1 MKIAVLGAGL
11 VGGPMAVD
19 LSKDER
25 FDVVA
30 VDVNERALARLER
43 GSPDIAT
50 VCGDLST
57 PEGVA
62 ALVADADLVVSSVPG
77 AMGYATL
84 EAVIAAGKDVVD
96 IAFFPEDPFGLSE
109 LAEER
114 GVTAVVDCG
123 VAPGMSNL
131 LVGHADHELDETDS
145 VLIYVGGLPEKRTW
159 PYEYKAGFSPAD
171 VIEEYTRPAR
181 YVENGA
187 TVVRS
192 ALSDPEIIEFPRIGS
207 LEAFNTDGLR
217 TLMAT
222 IDAPNMK
229 EKTLRYSGH
238 AEKMAMLRSTGFF
251 DTEEVEINGAR
262 VRPLDLTSRLLFRS
276 WMLEEGEVDMTVMRV
291 IVEGRRGGK
300 PTRYEYDLFDR
311 YDEGT
316 GVHSMA
322 RTTGYTATVVA
333 RMLAEGLF
341 TRKGL
346 IVPEYIGKERDCVEF
361 ILRGL
366 RDRGVNYEEKIVGP
380 LEDAKRR
387 ESLELCGA

>member
-1 MKIAVLGAGL
+1 M
-11 VGGPMAVD
+11 
-19 LSKDER
+19 
-25 FDVVA
+25 
-30 VDVNERALARLER
+30 
-43 GSPDIAT
+43 
-50 VCGDLST
+50 
-57 PEGVA
+57 
-62 ALVADADLVVSSVPG
+62 
-77 AMGYATL
+77 
-84 EAVIAAGKDVVD
+84 
-96 IAFFPEDPFGLSE
+96 
-109 LAEER
+109 
-114 GVTAVVDCG
+114 
-123 VAPGMSNL
+123 
-131 LVGHADHELDETDS
+131 
-145 VLIYVGGLPEKRTW
+145 
-159 PYEYKAGFSPAD
+159 
-171 VIEEYTRPAR
+171 
-181 YVENGA
+181 ENGA

-229 EKTLRYSGH
+229 EKTLRYRGH

-311 YDEGT
+311 YDEVT

-346 IVPEYIGKERDCVEF
+346 IVPERIGKERDCVEF

-380 LEDAKRR
+380 REDGERR